1 MRRWQGWVGK
11 PQSTEQLL
19 CSVLKALF
27 FCFFGHVA
35 CRILVPSPGTEPMP
49 PAMEAWSLTYWT
61 AKEVLGSIFLNMVS
75 ARVSSREMER
85 SKRENT
91 KTGRDLLKYTEK

>member
-1 MRRWQGWVGK
+1 MESQGLQCVKSSVSSMG
-11 PQSTEQLL
+11 TE
-19 CSVLKALF
+19 SF
-27 FCFFGHVA
+27 FFGHVA

>member
-1 MRRWQGWVGK
+1 M
-11 PQSTEQLL
+11 
-19 CSVLKALF
+19 
-27 FCFFGHVA
+27 A

-49 PAMEAWSLTYWT
+49 PAAEAWSLTYWT

-75 ARVSSREMER
+75 ARVSSRETER
-85 SKRENT
+85 AKRERDT

>member
-1 MRRWQGWVGK
+1 
-11 PQSTEQLL
+11 
-19 CSVLKALF
+19 
-27 FCFFGHVA
+27 
-35 CRILVPSPGTEPMP
+35 MP